1 MQGKKLVVY
10 SGGSDSFTV
19 LHKVMDSGMEP
30 VAISFAYGQRHSKEL
45 MFARAECAK
54 WGIEHKVIDISFLGA
69 MMEGVS
75 ALTTESEPV
84 PEGHYEA
91 ENMKRTVVPN
101 RNMVLLSI
109 AGAFALSKGITV
121 MAYGAHQGDHAI
133 YPDCRPAFV
142 SAMQFAFA
150 ECDWSPLILEVPFLH
165 EDKRG
170 IYTWGVAHGLDYA
183 RAWTCYNGRERACGR
198 CGSCIERLMAFDEI
212 GVEDPLV
219 YEDRNAWRLLA
230 NANPM
235 ERADD

>member
-1 MQGKKLVVY
+1 MSKKLVVY
-10 SGGSDSFTV
+10 SGGSDSYTV
-19 LHKVMDSGMEP
+19 LHKVLASGMTP

-45 MFARAECAK
+45 MYARNECARLN
-54 WGIEHKVIDISFLGA
+54 IEHKVIDISFLGSI
-69 MMEGVS
+69 MSGVS
-75 ALTTESEPV
+75 ALIPGDEDV
-84 PEGHYEA
+84 PEGHYAA

-165 EDKRG
+165 EDKRDIYMWG
-170 IYTWGVAHGLDYA
+170 ITHGLDYS

-198 CGSCIERLMAFDEI
+198 CGSCIERLMAFDAI
-212 GVEDPLV
+212 GVDDPAE
-219 YEDRNAWRLLA
+219 YEDRDSWRLLA

-235 ERADD
+235 ERTDG